1 MYFVR
6 TPYILKMLFQK
17 VIWEF
22 PPSQQTIYL
31 TFDDGPHQVITPWIL
46 SQLKRHDA
54 KATFFCLGENAKK
67 YPNLILEMERDGHA
81 IASHGD
87 AHLNGWKISK
97 TEYEQNI
104 LQGKQTLSAILQKDI
119 PLFRPPYGRFKHK
132 VMPTQQIIL
141 WSLMPGDFDSSITAE
156 KCLSR
161 LKSVKAGDIIV
172 LHENE
177 KSWKNLQYCL
187 PKFLE
192 FCKANNFQL
201 SAIKNV

>member
-22 PPSQQTIYL
+22 PASQQAIYL

-141 WSLMPGDFDSSITAE
+141 WSLMPGDFDATISSPQCFKNIST
-156 KCLSR
+156 KI
-161 LKSVKAGDIIV
+161 KQGDIIC
-172 LHENE
+172 LHDSTQAQNH
-177 KSWKNLQYCL
+177 LQYCL
-187 PKFLE
+187 PNWLE
-192 FCKANNFQL
+192 FIYNKGLKSENIIL
-201 SAIKNV
+201 